1 MMVDPI
7 TALVTF
13 VAAKPTLSLLITSS
27 LITALLVVVTRL
39 LMNKKVVDEIKNRME
54 EIREQLT
61 AAQKA
66 GDTEL
71 ANKHLADMMK
81 TNSEYMRQTFK
92 ALIVSIVVVSIF
104 LPFLKSGY
112 EGMSAIKLP
121 FSLPFLGSQITWI
134 YWYILVS
141 FAMGWVLRKILE
153 VD

>member
-7 TALVTF
+7 TALITF
-13 VAAKPTLSLLITSS
+13 VVAKPTLSLLITSS
-27 LITALLVVVTRL
+27 LVTALLVVITRL
-39 LMNKKVVDEIKNRME
+39 LMNKKIVDEIKNRME

-112 EGMSAIKLP
+112 EGMAAIKLP
-121 FSLPFLGSQITWI
+121 FSVPFLGSQMTWI

>member
-13 VAAKPTLSLLITSS
+13 VVAKPTLSLLITSS
-27 LITALLVVVTRL
+27 LVTALLVVVTRL

-92 ALIVSIVVVSIF
+92 ALIVSIVVISIF
-104 LPFLKSGY
+104 LPFLKGGY
-112 EGMSAIKLP
+112 EGMGAIKLP
-121 FSLPFLGSQITWI
+121 FSLPFLGSQMTWI